1 MVSQIRHATDW
12 PDPVFRSLKP
22 SLLAALAVLLSA
34 ALPAQAR
41 DQIRIVGSSTIFPF
55 ATAAAEEF
63 GKTSGFRT
71 PVVEATGSGGGLKLF
86 CAGIGPD
93 HPDIANASRRIKP
106 SEVARCA
113 RNGIADPVE
122 IKIGYDGIIVAN
134 AKAAPRIDFTFRDL
148 WRALAA
154 KVPGPDGRLVDNP
167 HRTWADVNP
176 ALPAVP
182 IKLYGPPP
190 TSATREAFADIV
202 LAGGCRSVAG
212 IDRLKAEDPD
222 AYHHTCHLLRQDGAF
237 VEVGESDNLIVNKL
251 RVDDRAFG
259 LFGFTYL
266 DQNID
271 VLHGSLID
279 GTAPTFE
286 AIADGRYALS
296 RALYIY
302 VKPDHVRSIPGIVDF
317 VAEITSDKA
326 GGDFGYLTDK
336 GFIPLELTERA
347 QARAK
352 AQSLATGRL

>member
-1 MVSQIRHATDW
+1 MAARQQT
-12 PDPVFRSLKP
+12 RSN
-22 SLLAALAVLLSA
+22 AQVALLLSGVVLGMIGLA
-34 ALPAQAR
+34 
-41 DQIRIVGSSTIFPF
+41 F
-55 ATAAAEEF
+55 A
-63 GKTSGFRT
+63 SVPLYR
-71 PVVEATGSGGGLKLF
+71 LF
-86 CAGIGPD
+86 CQVTGFGGTPQV
-93 HPDIANASRRIKP
+93 ASEMPETVGDRVITVRF
-106 SEVARCA
+106 
-113 RNGIADPVE
+113 N
-122 IKIGYDGIIVAN
+122 
-134 AKAAPRIDFTFRDL
+134 
-148 WRALAA
+148 
-154 KVPGPDGRLVDNP
+154 
-167 HRTWADVNP
+167 ADVNP
-176 ALPAVP
+176 ALPAIP

-202 LAGGCRSVAG
+202 LAGGCQTVAG
-212 IDRLKAEDPD
+212 IDRLKADD
-222 AYHHTCHLLRQDGAF
+222 AHAYHQTCHLLRQDGAF

-271 VLHGSLID
+271 VLHGSRID